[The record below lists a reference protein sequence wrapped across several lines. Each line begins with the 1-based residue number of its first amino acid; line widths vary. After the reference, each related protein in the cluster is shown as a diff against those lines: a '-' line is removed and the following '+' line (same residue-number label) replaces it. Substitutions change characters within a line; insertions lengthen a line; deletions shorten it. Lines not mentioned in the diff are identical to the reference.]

1 MNAVLGFIDIEKCY
15 PQIER
20 GQAKKTGLCI
30 VCRKENACK
39 PRATCEKCN
48 EKLKKLLRGANI
60 KGAKG
65 MSEKDERIERL
76 TDEIGE
82 AMYRCKEGV
91 IPKAAAEMII
101 EKCNREIKKIK
112 GEDKQ

>member
-1 MNAVLGFIDIEKCY
+1 
-15 PQIER
+15 
-20 GQAKKTGLCI
+20 
-30 VCRKENACK
+30 
-39 PRATCEKCN
+39 
-48 EKLKKLLRGANI
+48 
-60 KGAKG
+60 

-82 AMYRCKEGV
+82 AMYRCKEGD

-101 EKCNREIKKIK
+101 EKCNREIEKIK